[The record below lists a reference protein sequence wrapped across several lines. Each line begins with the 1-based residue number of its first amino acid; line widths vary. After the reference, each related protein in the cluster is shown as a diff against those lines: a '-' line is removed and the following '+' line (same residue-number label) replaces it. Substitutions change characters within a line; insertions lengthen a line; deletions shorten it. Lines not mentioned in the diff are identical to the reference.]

1 MNKSLLGLAISTLF
15 MVGAAHADVNPNDV
29 SATLTVSGSVTHEF
43 SCSVKLGA
51 SVVNLQADI
60 DKLATASQTAR
71 NGIQGVDISLAGDDE
86 CNTMAE
92 QGKISYSFLGTA
104 DSATGTTLANTNV
117 GADAAKGVG
126 IAIYAGGT
134 GTPLVINQD
143 TMIALPASASSSNH
157 LGLDLVKLDG
167 QEATAGTV
175 QGALTIQINR
185 L

>member
-1 MNKSLLGLAISTLF
+1 MNKSFLGLAISTLF

-29 SATLTVSGSVTHEF
+29 SATLAVSGSVTHEF

-60 DKLATASQTAR
+60 DKLATPSQTAR
-71 NGIQGVDISLAGDDE
+71 NGIQTVEITLDGDQE
-86 CNTMAE
+86 CTTMAE
-92 QGKISYSFLGTA
+92 QGKIAYSFLGTA
-104 DSATGTTLANTNV
+104 DNATGTTLANTNV

-126 IAIYAGGT
+126 IALYNVAT
-134 GTPLVINQD
+134 GNPLFINQD
-143 TMIALPASASSSNH
+143 TMVAIASNAATANRV
-157 LGLDLVKLDG
+157 GLDLVKLDG
-167 QEATAGTV
+167 QEATAGSV